1 MPVEDSPRPDRLE
14 FSHALED
21 WGEGAADCH
30 HVFHLHHLC
39 RILLPIAERVLSS
52 ICSYYV
58 RVPLGIKSD
67 HLLSRVNMKKAVS

>member
-1 MPVEDSPRPDRLE
+1 
-14 FSHALED
+14 
-21 WGEGAADCH
+21 
-30 HVFHLHHLC
+30 
-39 RILLPIAERVLSS
+39 LSS